1 MVDTMDQV
9 LAIALES
16 PLPKIEE
23 AETAQP
29 IAPALTA
36 STPESP
42 TAHQ

>member
-1 MVDTMDQV
+1 MDQV

-23 AETAQP
+23 AETTAQP
-29 IAPALTA
+29 IAPPPLTA
-36 STPESP
+36 TTPETP